1 MVIKMKDGFIKIAA
15 ASPKT
20 TVADVTANCR
30 EIIGLIEKADEIKA
44 NILLLPELAVTS
56 YTCGDLFFSD
66 KLLSSAEKGLINITE
81 ASCGKYPIIVVGV
94 PLRYC
99 GKLFNCAAV
108 IENGKILGI
117 IPKTY
122 LPNYNEYYEKRQ
134 FSSADM
140 LQNRSEISFGGIN
153 DIPFGTDIVFCHNEM
168 HEYCFGAEICED
180 LWAPE
185 NPAAK
190 AALSGA
196 TIILNLSASNE
207 IIGKAEYRKALVSS
221 TSARLI
227 CGYAYASAGMGES
240 TQDLVYSGHRLICE
254 NGKMLADSGI
264 FPRDDMTVSEIDVK
278 LLSEERH
285 KNTSFLI
292 EKDPCRTILF
302 DQKIKET
309 DITRFVNAHPFVPAD
324 ADERNHRAETILN
337 IQAYGLKKR
346 LEHTHAKTA
355 VIGISGGLDSTLA
368 LLATIRAFD
377 LALKDKKDI
386 IAVTMPCY
394 GTTDRTKNNAV
405 KLCELTGVTIRE
417 IPIGKAVKQHFCDI
431 GHDESIHDVT
441 YENSQARE
449 RTQILMDIANKESG
463 MVIGT
468 GDLSESALGW
478 ATYNGDH
485 MSMYGIN
492 TSVPKTL
499 VRYIISYEAMSM
511 EKELSDVL
519 LDILDTPVS
528 PELLP
533 ADEEGNISQK
543 TEDIVGPYELH
554 DFFLY
559 NFVRFG
565 FAPEKIRRL
574 AYIAFD
580 SSYDRETID
589 KWLRIFMRRFFNQQ
603 FKRSCMPDSPK
614 VGAVSLSP
622 RGDWRMPSDASN
634 AIFADI

>member
-1 MVIKMKDGFIKIAA
+1 MKDGFLKIAA
-15 ASPKT
+15 ASPET
-20 TVADVTANCR
+20 TVADVGANCR
-30 EIIGLIEKADEIKA
+30 EIIKLIEKADEIKA
-44 NILLLPELAVTS
+44 NILLFPELAVTS
-56 YTCGDLFFSD
+56 YTCGDLFFSE
-66 KLLSSAEKGLINITE
+66 KLLNAAEEGLSRIKE
-81 ASCGKYPIIVVGV
+81 ASKGKYPVITVGV
-94 PLRYC
+94 PLRHR

-108 IENGKILGI
+108 IRDGDILGI

-122 LPNYNEYYEKRQ
+122 LPNYNEYYEMRQ
-134 FSSADM
+134 FSSADILPKPDM
-140 LQNRSEISFGGIN
+140 ISIRGIGE
-153 DIPFGTDIVFCHNEM
+153 IPFGTDIIFS
-168 HEYCFGAEICED
+168 HEEIGEYRFGVEICED
-180 LWAPE
+180 LWAPQ
-185 NPAAK
+185 NPASE
-190 AALSGA
+190 AALAGA
-196 TIILNLSASNE
+196 AIILNPSASNE
-207 IIGKAEYRKALVSS
+207 IIGKAEYRKSLVMS

-227 CGYAYASAGMGES
+227 CGYVYASAGMGES

-254 NGKMLADSGI
+254 NGRLISDSGI
-264 FPRDDMTVSEIDVK
+264 FPKDSMTVSEIDVK

-285 KNTSFLI
+285 KNTSFGMSKNSFRRI
-292 EKDPCRTILF
+292 SFKQEIR
-302 DQKIKET
+302 ET
-309 DITRFVNAHPFVPAD
+309 EITRFVNPRPFVPSD
-324 ADERNHRAETILN
+324 TDERNHRAETILN

-368 LLATIRAFD
+368 LLATIRAFK
-377 LALKDKKDI
+377 LAGKDKKDI
-386 IAVTMPCY
+386 IAITMPCY
-394 GTTDRTKNNAV
+394 GTTSRTKNNAV
-405 KLCELTGVTIRE
+405 RLCELTGVTIRE
-417 IPIGKAVKQHFCDI
+417 IPIGKAVKQHFDDI

-449 RTQILMDIANKESG
+449 RTQILMDVANKESG

-485 MSMYGIN
+485 MSMYGMN

-499 VRYIISYEAMSM
+499 VRYIIAYEASSM
-511 EKELSDVL
+511 EKELADIL

-533 ADEEGNISQK
+533 ADDKGNISQK

-565 FAPEKIRRL
+565 FTPDKIQRL

-580 SSYDRETID
+580 GLYGKETID
-589 KWLRIFMRRFFNQQ
+589 KWLRTFMRRFFNQQ

-634 AIFADI
+634 ALFTEL

>member
-1 MVIKMKDGFIKIAA
+1 MKDGFIKIAA

-20 TVADVTANCR
+20 SVADVTANCR
-30 EIIGLIEKADEIKA
+30 EIIELIERADEAKA
-44 NILLLPELAVTS
+44 NILLLPELAITS
-56 YTCGDLFFSD
+56 YTCGDLFFSER
-66 KLLSSAEKGLINITE
+66 LLRSANEGLADIVK
-81 ASCGKYPIIVVGV
+81 ASRGKYPVVLVGCPV
-94 PLRYC
+94 IYRS
-99 GKLFNCAAV
+99 KLFNCAAV
-108 IENGKILGI
+108 IANGKLLGI
-117 IPKTY
+117 VPKTY

-140 LQNRSEISFGGIN
+140 LPKNEKISLCGIS
-153 DIPFGTDIVFCHNEM
+153 DIPFGTDIVFSHSEIS
-168 HEYCFGAEICED
+168 EYCFGAEICED

-207 IIGKAEYRKALVSS
+207 IIGKAEYRRDLVRS

-227 CGYAYASAGMGES
+227 CGYVYASAGMGES

-254 NGKMLADSGI
+254 NGRILADSGI
-264 FPRDDMTVSEIDVK
+264 FSNDDMTMSEIDVK

-285 KNTSFLI
+285 KNTSFVL
-292 EKDPCRTILF
+292 EKEPCRTVFF

-309 DITRFVNAHPFVPAD
+309 EITRFVNGRPFVPSD
-324 ADERNHRAETILN
+324 KDERDHRAETILN

-346 LEHTHAKTA
+346 LEHTHARTA

-368 LLATIRAFD
+368 LLATIRAFG
-377 LALKDKKDI
+377 LAGKDKKDI

-417 IPIGKAVKQHFCDI
+417 IPIGKAVKQHFEDI
-431 GHDESIHDVT
+431 GHDESVHDVT

-499 VRYIISYEAMSM
+499 VRYIISYEASSM

-533 ADEEGNISQK
+533 ADDNGNISQK

-565 FAPEKIRRL
+565 FEPEKIRRL

-580 SSYDRETID
+580 KSYDKDTID
-589 KWLRIFMRRFFNQQ
+589 KWLRTFMRRFFNQQ

-634 AIFADI
+634 ALFTADL